1 MLKDLPLNN
10 TTVLFHYCQELVTT
24 RICQIFHSPL
34 VSYGYYLKQRGIS
47 NIYDEFLRKR
57 STANNYYFHINTP
70 SQMFGRILNSLL

>member
-10 TTVLFHYCQELVTT
+10 TTVLFHYCQELVTA

-47 NIYDEFLRKR
+47 NIYDEFFAE
-57 STANNYYFHINTP
+57 TING
-70 SQMFGRILNSLL
+70 QQLLFSYKHSITDVW